1 MHKRAHRNHDG
12 DSSRRLSGHIAA
24 AVSLSLALALGSAFS
39 HAQHSAETGQAPAAL
54 DASLADTMDTLAAPR
69 AVFDLAALCQP
80 QHIDA
85 IAKKLS
91 ITVTVKEIANG
102 PKFTGGASYVPANA
116 QVPAFCQV
124 TGSFV
129 TNPAAG
135 KTANFLAT
143 FPVNWNG
150 KYLQMGCSGHCGQ
163 FAVSDPAMPFA
174 TITNQGYPFEPI
186 IRGYASFATDEG
198 HEGFAA
204 GTWAIKGPGQVDE
217 EALQDFY
224 YRATRVLA
232 TMGKEFTRAFYA
244 QAMKK
249 PQDISYAYFNGCSGG
264 GRDAFVAASYFPEEF
279 DGIIGGSA
287 YDGSGGAF
295 QMVGIP
301 LASLRSPEAF
311 VPAQLI
317 GLIDPVVKARCDKL
331 DGVEDGL
338 VQNPAACDFRPE
350 LHLPR
355 CDGKAPADACFS
367 AAQIETISTAL
378 TAVTD
383 EKGNVVQP
391 GFSVSEVHAAT
402 FVTPPRP
409 ADLAA
414 RDPFPNSDDG
424 KPAGSSGYW
433 PLADALLK
441 VFVHKNDADFYS
453 RDVVSFGDGGPGK
466 VTGFRIIVPSQEVAL
481 VKREMRMAI
490 GHDPDNLKKLLEQN
504 RKFLIWHN
512 MSDQVLTPYMSVNY
526 YKNLARQY
534 GGYEK
539 LQDNVRL
546 FALPGTPH
554 CSMGGVG
561 PNSFDALGA
570 IENWVEKGEAPEALI
585 ATLYPANAFGMLD
598 FSKPPGR
605 TMPLCKFPE
614 MARYSGKGD
623 VNAAANW
630 SCPAGDTRMLEVG
643 ESGLQAGVME

>member
-1 MHKRAHRNHDG
+1 MHQALDIEQIYFPG
-12 DSSRRLSGHIAA
+12 IGSRWRILL
-24 AVSLSLALALGSAFS
+24 AVSLGLVLFLGVGYS
-39 HAQHSAETGQAPAAL
+39 HGQADAQVRQSAGSVGSTAAGSG
-54 DASLADTMDTLAAPR
+54 DALAAP
-69 AVFDLAALCQP
+69 DLAALCRP
-80 QHIDA
+80 EAVSA
-85 IAKKLS
+85 IAARLS
-91 ITVTVKEIANG
+91 PAVTVKEIANG
-102 PKFTGGASYVPANA
+102 PKFTGGATFVPAKA

-129 TNPAAG
+129 TNPKTG

-143 FPVNWNG
+143 FPANWNG

-186 IRGYASFATDEG
+186 IKGYASFATDEG
-198 HEGFAA
+198 HEGFAG
-204 GTWAIKGPGQVDE
+204 GTWAINASGEVDE

-224 YRATRVLA
+224 YRATQVLA
-232 TMGKEFTRAFYA
+232 TVGKAFTRAFYS
-244 QAMKK
+244 QAMNA
-249 PQDISYAYFNGCSGG
+249 PRDIDYAYFNGCSGG
-264 GRDAFVAASYFPEEF
+264 GRDAYVAASYFPEEF

-295 QMVGIP
+295 QMAGIP
-301 LASLRSPEAF
+301 LSSIRSAGAQ
-311 VPAQLI
+311 VPAALI
-317 GLIDPVVKARCDKL
+317 SLIDPIVKARCDKL

-338 VQNPAACDFRPE
+338 IQNPAACDFRPE

-355 CDGKAPADACFS
+355 CNGDTVMEQCFS
-367 AAQIETISTAL
+367 EAQIETISTAL

-391 GFSVSEVHAAT
+391 GFSVSEIQPAT

-414 RDPFPNSDDG
+414 RDPFPGSDSGD
-424 KPAGSSGYW
+424 PAGTNGYW
-433 PLADALLK
+433 PLADAVLK
-441 VFVHKNDADFYS
+441 VFVHKNDPEFYT
-453 RDVVSFGDGGPGK
+453 RDLVSFGAGGEGA
-466 VTGFRIIVPSQEVAL
+466 VTDYRIIVPAKEVDA

-490 GHDPDNLKKLLEQN
+490 GHFPENLKRLLELD
-504 RKFLIWHN
+504 RKFLLWHN

-526 YKNLARQY
+526 YKRLAKQY

-554 CSMGGVG
+554 CSMGGIG
-561 PNSFDALGA
+561 PNSFDALSA
-570 IENWVEKGEAPEALI
+570 IENWVENGEAPDALV
-585 ATLYPANAFGMLD
+585 ATLHPANAFGMLD
-598 FSKPPGR
+598 FSKPAGR
-605 TMPLCKFPE
+605 TMPLCKFPV

-623 VNAAANW
+623 VDSAENW
-630 SCPAGDTRMLEVG
+630 SCPGDDTRMLSVG
-643 ESGLQAGVME
+643 ESGRQAGVIE